1 MAGISK
7 DVTWRELS
15 LLTKMFWEKIKMH
28 SSPNNSIEIEFSD
41 TDLRHRERGLKM
53 DEKLV
58 LMAYR
63 YQRRRSRN
71 GENGNYER
79 SGNRLG
85 SAWRIMC
92 TLKPSGK
99 WSKLEIEDF
108 KGFDGLDGEIR
119 FKTPKYLSITMLR
132 PDNYKSHGAA
142 RAKENHK
149 YIFTRYA
156 IAIIRNTAPYPNA
169 FKRGLYVVE
178 EMRELKVS
186 ASVVIKNN
194 KGYVNGSSIA
204 YSIVK

>member
-1 MAGISK
+1 MAEISK

-15 LLTKMFWEKIKMH
+15 LLTKMFWEKIKMR
-28 SSPNNSIEIEFSD
+28 SSPNNSIEIEIAHE
-41 TDLRHRERGLKM
+41 LRHRERALKM
-53 DEKLV
+53 DENLV

-63 YQRRRSRN
+63 YQRRRCRK
-71 GENGNYER
+71 GEGDNNDR

-85 SAWRIMC
+85 STWRIMC
-92 TLKPSGK
+92 TLKPSEK
-99 WSKLEIEDF
+99 WSNMEIKDF
-108 KGFDGLDGEIR
+108 RGFDGLDEKIR

-132 PDNYKSHGAA
+132 PDNYNSQGAA

-149 YIFTRYA
+149 YVFTRYA

-186 ASVVIKNN
+186 ASVFIKNN
-194 KGYVNGSSIA
+194 KGHVGNSVS